1 MHFGAKLIT
10 KPNLPRNPFFS
21 SLNQAFLEE
30 VVSVATLIEIKKGDW
45 LFKQEEEAQH
55 IYVITDGKISLTIM
69 FQDHI
74 IDKLN
79 AYMKYEI
86 IGWSA
91 LVKPY
96 IYTMGAIAETD
107 TKVMQINGKLLMEL
121 MEENKEQGYILLSN
135 LTEVIAERLINS
147 NIQLMSIRS

>member
-1 MHFGAKLIT
+1 LT
-10 KPNLPRNPFFS
+10 STTNLPRNPFFS
-21 SLNQAFLEE
+21 SLDQSFLDEI
-30 VVSVATLIEIKKGDW
+30 VSIATLIEIKEGDW
-45 LFKQEEEAQH
+45 LFKQEEEAQD

-69 FQDHI
+69 FRDHI

-107 TKVMQINGKLLMEL
+107 AKALQINGQLLMEL
-121 MEENKEQGYILLSN
+121 MEESKDQGYILLSN

>member
-1 MHFGAKLIT
+1 LT
-10 KPNLPRNPFFS
+10 STTNLPRNPFFS
-21 SLNQAFLEE
+21 SLDQSFLDEI
-30 VVSVATLIEIKKGDW
+30 VSIATLIEIKEGDW
-45 LFKQEEEAQH
+45 LFKQEEEAQY
-55 IYVITDGKISLTIM
+55 IYVIIDGKISLTIM
-69 FQDHI
+69 FRDHI

-107 TKVMQINGKLLMEL
+107 AKALQINGQLLMEL
-121 MEENKEQGYILLSN
+121 MEESKDQGYILLGN